1 MTRRTQEKIRKLF
14 PYISVLII
22 GVLIVLGV
30 WLFAEKTEPS
40 PVPQPST
47 QEQTPPPSST
57 EKETETPATTT
68 EAPETEPELPTAN
81 AIDAVNVDRLIGRY
95 YAAKLKDDADELNL
109 IVEGDRPYDVASL
122 SNETQFISKYDNFL
136 TYVIPGI
143 SDNNF
148 IVYVKYDIF
157 FNGIKTGAPALNHF
171 VCVKDGVEYR
181 IYNKD
186 ISSEFA
192 AYLNDTENSD
202 TVLRL
207 KQQVED
213 ELAAACAA
221 DEDLKYL
228 MELLNGPD
236 SSGS

>member
-22 GVLIVLGV
+22 GALIVLGV
-30 WLFAEKTEPS
+30 WLFAEKPEPA
-40 PVPQPST
+40 PQPQPSS
-47 QEQTPPPSST
+47 Q
-57 EKETETPATTT
+57 TETPAPDTSRTETEPPVTTT
-68 EAPETEPELPTAN
+68 EAPSTEPELPTAN

-95 YAAKLKDDADELNL
+95 YAAKLQDDADELNR
-109 IVEGDRPYDVASL
+109 IVEGDKPYDVASL
-122 SNETQFISKYDNFL
+122 SNETQFIAKYDNFL

-171 VCVKDGVEYR
+171 VCVKDGEEYR
-181 IYNKD
+181 IYNKE
-186 ISSEFA
+186 ISSEFR
-192 AYLNDTENSD
+192 AYLDETENSD
-202 TVLRL
+202 TVTRL

-213 ELAAACAA
+213 ELEEACAA
-221 DEDLKYL
+221 DVDLKYL
-228 MELLNGPD
+228 MELLNGES